1 MVTKHLEK
9 AFDQA
14 SKLPASEQEQLASS
28 LLEELNTER
37 QWSRSLA
44 TSGEKLVGL
53 AEEALREQAEG
64 ESEELD
70 PDKL

>member
-14 SKLPASEQEQLASS
+14 STLPASEQEQLASWI
-28 LLEELNTER
+28 LEELKTER
-37 QWSRSLA
+37 KWSRSFT
-44 TSGEKLVGL
+44 TSSEKLVSL
-53 AEEALREQAEG
+53 AEEALREHAAG

-70 PDKL
+70 SDKP